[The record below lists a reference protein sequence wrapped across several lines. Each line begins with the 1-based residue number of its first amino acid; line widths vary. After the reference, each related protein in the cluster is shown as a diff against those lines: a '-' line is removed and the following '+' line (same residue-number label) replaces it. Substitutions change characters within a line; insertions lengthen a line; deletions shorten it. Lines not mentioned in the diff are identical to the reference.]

1 MFSFLFYIISLLQNY
16 YLSLIML
23 IDFLAEQPL
32 NIFYWFELEVYNI
45 ISDSKFFWYIYEKY
59 FFFVQSRSY
68 RYYTRILWKPSLN
81 ISDHIFNVPI
91 FFVLQTMFLV
101 IITVWARAVGPRMRM
116 DQLSQFVWKD
126 FVPSLT
132 LILLTILIIMLF

>member
-16 YLSLIML
+16 YLSLIMF
-23 IDFLAEQPL
+23 IDFLAEQPF
-32 NIFYWFELEVYNI
+32 NIFYWFELEIYNI
-45 ISDSKFFWYIYEKY
+45 ISDSKIFWYIYEKY
-59 FFFVQSRSY
+59 FFFVQNRSY

-81 ISDHIFNVPI
+81 ISDHIFNVQI